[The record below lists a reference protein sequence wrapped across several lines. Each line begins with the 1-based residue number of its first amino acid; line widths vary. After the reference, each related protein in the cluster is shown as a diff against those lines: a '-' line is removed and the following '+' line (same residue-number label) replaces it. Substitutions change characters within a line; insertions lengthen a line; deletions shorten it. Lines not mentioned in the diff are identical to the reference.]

1 MQDGSTLSL
10 IAGATGLVGSHVVEQ
25 LGAARQ
31 KALALTRR
39 PLDGLPDSVSAHV
52 VDFERLVD
60 GESLPEATHAYI
72 CLGTTIKKAGSQQA
86 FRRVDHDYVIAM
98 AQLAFEAGVRRLAV
112 VSAVGA
118 TTDTSNFYMKIKGEI
133 EEAIVQLP
141 FDHIS
146 FVQPGLILGDRV
158 NDPRLGEQIA
168 VFLTPLF
175 NPLLRGNASKYR
187 SIQARDIAKAMIA
200 QVQEGEPGVH
210 HLAYGDMMALAR

>member
-1 MQDGSTLSL
+1 MQDGSPLSL

-25 LGAARQ
+25 LGLAGQ

-39 PLDGLPDSVSAHV
+39 PLDSLPDSVSAHI
-52 VDFERLVD
+52 VDFERMVD

-98 AQLAFEAGVRRLAV
+98 AQLAYEAGVRRLAV

-168 VFLTPLF
+168 AFLTPLF
-175 NPLLRGNASKYR
+175 NPLLRGNASRYR
-187 SIQARDIAKAMIA
+187 SIQARDIAAAMIA

-210 HLAYGDMMALAR
+210 HLTYGDMMALAR